1 METNQKHLKV
11 CLIILD
17 FLKADRVVS
26 NVKLLQKQKI
36 NFELQIIVADNSC
49 NSKNA
54 EKLQTLKEL
63 ANVEVKIFKKNHG
76 YTKAH
81 NLALAKVKFDYL
93 FIVNPDILIKDVNLL
108 QNMLDYMLANPDIGV
123 LGPKQINDDGSTTMT
138 VRGWPNIFK
147 QVFRRTFLRHI
158 PIIAKIVSKDEMQHL
173 DYNKVQAVPWLQSSF
188 NLVRGDFFKQI
199 GGLCEDYFLFMSDP
213 ELCWQAWKN
222 NLKVIYYPKVQVY
235 ADGIRSSAGGFKDFF
250 KKWVMRTHLKDS
262 LTFMWKHLLER
273 APF

>member
-54 EKLQTLKEL
+54 QKLNTLKEF

-93 FIVNPDILIKDVNLL
+93 FIVNPDILIKDLNLL
-108 QNMLDYMLANPDIGV
+108 QNMLDYMLANSDIGV

-173 DYNKVQAVPWLQSSF
+173 DYNKVQPVPWLQSSF
-188 NLVRGDFFKQI
+188 NLVRGDFFRQLAAYAKTI
-199 GGLCEDYFLFMSDP
+199 FYLCQTPNF
-213 ELCWQAWKN
+213 
-222 NLKVIYYPKVQVY
+222 
-235 ADGIRSSAGGFKDFF
+235 AGRPGK
-250 KKWVMRTHLKDS
+250 TI
-262 LTFMWKHLLER
+262 
-273 APF
+273 